1 MKHESLR
8 RVAMGCMVAVV
19 LTLVWCSSA
28 RAQAPAAQGDGSP
41 AAAPAPAAAAAASAA
56 PAETT
61 SAKKTVRRL
70 PPYYG
75 KVVTDKQREAIYAIQ
90 AKFNDEIAKLQAQLE
105 SLTAKRDAEIAQTL
119 TDEQREE
126 ITRLKSERK
135 TRRATSTSDDDPA
148 TDG

>member
-1 MKHESLR
+1 
-8 RVAMGCMVAVV
+8 MVAVV

-28 RAQAPAAQGDGSP
+28 RAQAPAAKGDGAP
-41 AAAPAPAAAAAASAA
+41 AAAPAPAAAASAA